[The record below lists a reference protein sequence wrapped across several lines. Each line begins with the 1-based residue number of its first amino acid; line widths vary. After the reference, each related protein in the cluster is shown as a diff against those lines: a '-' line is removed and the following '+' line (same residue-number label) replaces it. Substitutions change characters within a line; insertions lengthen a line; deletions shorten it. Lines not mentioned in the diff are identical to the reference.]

1 MVNKDL
7 LKLIG
12 KIALVVIL
20 FAIILISGIAAW
32 TGTTSVFLIV
42 VASLNAFL
50 ECTGLYFLSR
60 KVLFKK
66 KTV

>member
-12 KIALVVIL
+12 KIALDVIL

-32 TGTTSVFLIV
+32 TGTASVFLIV
-42 VASLNAFL
+42 VASLNTFL
-50 ECTGLYFLSR
+50 EGTGMYFLNR

-66 KTV
+66 